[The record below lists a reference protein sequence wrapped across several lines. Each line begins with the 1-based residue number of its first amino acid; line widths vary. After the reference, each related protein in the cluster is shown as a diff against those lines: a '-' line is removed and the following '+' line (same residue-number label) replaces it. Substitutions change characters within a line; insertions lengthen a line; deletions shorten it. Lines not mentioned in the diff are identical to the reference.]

1 MKFTKII
8 EISGQGETFRRKIS
22 FKTCGIFPIL
32 SASCLG
38 SIMEDNLLYYKALKD
53 STPMMSQYI
62 AAKSECQDC
71 LLLFRLGD
79 FYELFFEDAKIASA
93 ALNIVL
99 THRGKVKGE
108 DIPMC
113 GIPVA
118 TIDNYVSRLI
128 KAGHK
133 VAVCEQLENPKDAKK
148 RGYKAVVKRAIT
160 RIISAGTLVEDNL
173 LTYNKNNYLMSLVP
187 VCKKK
192 KDKIDQVSFALIDIS
207 TGEFLVNTVDY
218 PEISSVLENYSPKE
232 ILISSEFEDFAKY
245 VNKFTDA
252 SITKLPS
259 SKFNS
264 KIEKA
269 RLEKYFNVSTLDS
282 FELGCDAEFA
292 CCGSVLE
299 YLIITQKDNLKVLP
313 IPKKIL
319 MNNYLVIDS
328 DTSKSLEIMSTN
340 GSESKYTLIQALDK
354 TKTAFGARM
363 LASRVAMPIVDIN
376 MLKKRQECVK
386 FFIENGELLN
396 NLREI
401 LAQCPDFERS
411 INRIRFN
418 KFSPKDMENIRDA
431 LVVSEQVR
439 EMVFEKN
446 LPHEGSC
453 DFESLRDFS
462 DLRDRL
468 KNALVEK
475 FQQNGELIVEGYSQ
489 ELDKLRYMKNHSE
502 DLIMQLQDKYIYQ
515 TGINTLKIRNNAIIG
530 WYIEIPLSQKNKILP
545 EFMHRQTLVSNIRYT
560 TEEMLEL
567 QDKVMKASEDFA
579 QMERSIY
586 NELVE
591 IVLQNYE
598 SISETI
604 KLLALLDIYTN
615 LALIATERNYIC
627 PEIVTESVLE
637 IENGRHPVLELLQ
650 DDFTGNDC
658 DLTPDSRVCL
668 LTGPNMAGK
677 STYLRQN
684 ALLIVMAQ
692 IGSFIPAKKAKIGIV
707 DRLFSRIGASD
718 DLARGRSTFMVE
730 MIETATILNQA
741 TERSFVILD
750 EVGRG
755 TSTYDGLSIAW
766 AVIESLYKNNKCRVL
781 FATHYREL
789 TALSEKFKDIKCKT
803 LKVQEWEG
811 KVIFYHR
818 IIDGIADKSYG
829 IHVASLAGVPKNVIR
844 RAKDLLV
851 KLESKSGARNLPL
864 ESPDQIELSYAQ
876 ASPVEEKLKDLDLN
890 ELTPLEALNFLFD
903 LKKMMN

>member
-1 MKFTKII
+1 
-8 EISGQGETFRRKIS
+8 
-22 FKTCGIFPIL
+22 
-32 SASCLG
+32 
-38 SIMEDNLLYYKALKD
+38 MEDNILYYKALND
-53 STPMMSQYI
+53 STPMMSQYV

-79 FYELFFEDAKIASA
+79 FYELFFEDAKVASSV
-93 ALNIVL
+93 LNIVL

-118 TIDNYVSRLI
+118 SVDSYVSRLI

-133 VAVCEQLENPKDAKK
+133 VAVCEQMEDPKEAKK
-148 RGYKAVVKRAIT
+148 RGYKAVVKRQIT
-160 RIISAGTLVEDNL
+160 RIISAGTLVEEDL

-187 VCKKK
+187 ICKKK
-192 KDKIDQVSFALIDIS
+192 KDKIDQISFALIDIS

-218 PEISSVLENYSPKE
+218 SEISSVLENYSPKE
-232 ILISSEFEDFAKY
+232 ILISSDFEDLVKY
-245 VNKFTDA
+245 INKFTEA
-252 SITKLPS
+252 SITKLPP
-259 SKFNS
+259 SKFNP

-269 RLEKYFNVSTLDS
+269 RLEKYFNVSALDS
-282 FELGCDAEFA
+282 FELGYDAELA

-299 YLIITQKDNLKVLP
+299 YLIITQKDNLSVLP
-313 IPKKIL
+313 IPKRIL

-340 GSESKYTLIQALDK
+340 GTESKYILIQSLDK

-363 LASRVAMPIVDIN
+363 LASRVSMPIVDIEL
-376 MLKKRQECVK
+376 LKKRQECVK
-386 FFIENGELLN
+386 FFIENKELSDN
-396 NLREI
+396 FREI

-411 INRIRFN
+411 VNRIRFN
-418 KFSPKDMENIRDA
+418 KFFPRDMENIRDA
-431 LVVSEQVR
+431 LVVSEQIR
-439 EMVFEKN
+439 EIVSDKNIPYEDGYDFKN
-446 LPHEGSC
+446 LH
-453 DFESLRDFS
+453 DFS
-462 DLRDRL
+462 ALRDRL
-468 KNALVEK
+468 ISAMVEK
-475 FQQNGELIVEGYSQ
+475 FQPNGDLIAEGYSP
-489 ELDKLRYMKNHSE
+489 ELDKLRYIKNHSE

-530 WYIEIPLSQKNKILP
+530 WYIEIPQSQRNKILP
-545 EFMHRQTLVSNIRYT
+545 EFMHRQTLVNNIRYT
-560 TEEMLEL
+560 TGEILDL
-567 QDKVMKASEDFA
+567 QDKIFKASEDFN
-579 QMERSIY
+579 QLERSVY

-591 IVLQNYE
+591 VVLQNYE
-598 SISETI
+598 KISEAI

-615 LALIATERNYIC
+615 FALIASERDYIC
-627 PEIVTESVLE
+627 PEIVAEPVLE
-637 IENGRHPVLELLQ
+637 IENGRHPVLELLTN
-650 DDFTGNDC
+650 DFTGNDC
-658 DLTPDSRVCL
+658 DLTTDSRVCL

-692 IGSFIPAKKAKIGIV
+692 IGSYIPAKKAKIGVV

-789 TALSEKFKDIKCKT
+789 TALSERFQNIKCKT

-844 RAKDLLV
+844 RAKDLLT
-851 KLESKSGARNLPL
+851 KLESKSGTQNLSIEP
-864 ESPDQIELSYAQ
+864 SDQIELNYSQ
-876 ASPVEEKLKDLDLN
+876 VSPVEERLKAVNLN
-890 ELTPLEALNFLFD
+890 ELAPLDALNLLFD
-903 LKKMMN
+903 LKKMIN

>member
-1 MKFTKII
+1 
-8 EISGQGETFRRKIS
+8 
-22 FKTCGIFPIL
+22 
-32 SASCLG
+32 
-38 SIMEDNLLYYKALKD
+38 MEDNLLYYKALKE
-53 STPMMSQYI
+53 STPMMAQYFK
-62 AAKSECQDC
+62 AKAECVDS

-79 FYELFFEDAKIASA
+79 FYELFFEDAKIASST
-93 ALNIVL
+93 LNIVL
-99 THRGKVKGE
+99 THRGKTQDGE

-118 TIDNYVSRLI
+118 TVDNYVSRLI

-133 VAVCEQLENPKDAKK
+133 VAVCEQLEDPKEAKK
-148 RGYKAVVKRAIT
+148 RGYKAVVKRAVT
-160 RIISAGTLVEDNL
+160 RIISAGTLVEDDL
-173 LTYNKNNYLMSLVP
+173 LTYNKNNFLMSVVP
-187 VCKKK
+187 ICKKK
-192 KDKIDQVSFALIDIS
+192 KDQIDQVSFALIDIS
-207 TGEFLVNTVDY
+207 TGDFLVNTVDY
-218 PEISSVLENYSPKE
+218 SEISSVLENYAPKE
-232 ILISSEFEDFAKY
+232 ILISSDFEDLAKY
-245 VNKFTDA
+245 INKFTDA
-252 SITKLPS
+252 TITKLPA
-259 SKFNS
+259 SKFNPT
-264 KIEKA
+264 IEKA

-282 FELGCDAEFA
+282 FELSSGAELA

-299 YLIITQKDNLKVLP
+299 YLIITQKDNLSILP

-363 LASRVAMPIVDIN
+363 LASRVAMPVVDVDL
-376 MLKKRQECVK
+376 LKKRQECIK
-386 FFIENGELLN
+386 FFIENKDLLN

-401 LAQCPDFERS
+401 LSQCPDFERS

-418 KFSPKDMENIRDA
+418 KFSPRDMENIRDA
-431 LVVSEQVR
+431 LIVSEQIR
-439 EMVFEKN
+439 EIVLNKDIPYEED
-446 LPHEGSC
+446 H
-453 DFESLRDFS
+453 DFKSLRDFS
-462 DLRDRL
+462 KLRDRL
-468 KNALVEK
+468 QKSLVEK
-475 FQQNGELIVEGYSQ
+475 YQLNGDLIAEGCFP

-502 DLIMQLQDKYIYQ
+502 DLIMKLQEKYIYQ
-515 TGINTLKIRNNAIIG
+515 TGINTLKIKNNAIIG

-545 EFMHRQTLVSNIRYT
+545 EFMHRQTLVNNMRYT
-560 TEEMLEL
+560 TEEILDL
-567 QDKVMKASEDFA
+567 QDDILRASEDFS
-579 QMERSIY
+579 QMERRIY
-586 NELVE
+586 NDLVNA
-591 IVLQNYE
+591 VLLNYE
-598 SISETI
+598 MISEAI
-604 KLLALLDIYTN
+604 KLLSLLDIYTN
-615 LALIATERNYIC
+615 FALIAIERNYIC
-627 PEIVTESVLE
+627 PEIVFEPVLE

-658 DLTPDSRVCL
+658 DLTTDSRVCL

-692 IGSFIPAKKAKIGIV
+692 IGSYIPAKKAKIGIV

-718 DLARGRSTFMVE
+718 DLTRGRSTFMVE

-789 TALSEKFKDIKCKT
+789 TSLSEKFQDIKCKT
-803 LKVQEWEG
+803 LKVQEYEG

-851 KLESKSGARNLPL
+851 KLESKNGSQNLPI
-864 ESPDQIELSYAQ
+864 EPSDQIEFNYAQ
-876 ASPVEEKLKDLDLN
+876 PSEVEERLKSVNVN
-890 ELTPLEALNFLFD
+890 ELTPLDALNLLSD
-903 LKKMMN
+903 LKKMVS

>member
-1 MKFTKII
+1 
-8 EISGQGETFRRKIS
+8 
-22 FKTCGIFPIL
+22 
-32 SASCLG
+32 
-38 SIMEDNLLYYKALKD
+38 MEDNILYYKALND
-53 STPMMSQYI
+53 STPMMSQYV

-79 FYELFFEDAKIASA
+79 FYELFFEDAKVASSV
-93 ALNIVL
+93 LNIVL

-118 TIDNYVSRLI
+118 SVDSYVSRLI

-133 VAVCEQLENPKDAKK
+133 VAVCEQMEDPKEAKK
-148 RGYKAVVKRAIT
+148 RGYKAVVKRQIT
-160 RIISAGTLVEDNL
+160 RIISAGTLVEEDL

-187 VCKKK
+187 ICKKK
-192 KDKIDQVSFALIDIS
+192 KDKIDQISFALIDIS

-218 PEISSVLENYSPKE
+218 SEISSVLENYSPKE
-232 ILISSEFEDFAKY
+232 ILISSDFEDLVKY
-245 VNKFTDA
+245 INKFTEA
-252 SITKLPS
+252 SITKLPP
-259 SKFNS
+259 SKFNP

-269 RLEKYFNVSTLDS
+269 RLEKYFNVSALDS
-282 FELGCDAEFA
+282 FELGYDAELA

-299 YLIITQKDNLKVLP
+299 YLIITQKDNLSVLP
-313 IPKKIL
+313 IPKRIL

-340 GSESKYTLIQALDK
+340 GTESKYTLIQSLDK

-363 LASRVAMPIVDIN
+363 LASRVSMPIVDIEL
-376 MLKKRQECVK
+376 LKKRQECVK
-386 FFIENGELLN
+386 FFIENKELSDN
-396 NLREI
+396 FREI

-411 INRIRFN
+411 VNRIRFN
-418 KFSPKDMENIRDA
+418 KFFPRDMENIRDA
-431 LVVSEQVR
+431 LVVSEQIR
-439 EMVFEKN
+439 EIVSDKNIPYEDGYDFKN
-446 LPHEGSC
+446 LH
-453 DFESLRDFS
+453 DFS
-462 DLRDRL
+462 ALRDRL
-468 KNALVEK
+468 ISAMVEK
-475 FQQNGELIVEGYSQ
+475 FQPNGDLIAEGYSP
-489 ELDKLRYMKNHSE
+489 ELDKLRYIKNHSE

-530 WYIEIPLSQKNKILP
+530 WYIEIPQSQRNKILP
-545 EFMHRQTLVSNIRYT
+545 EFMHRQTLVNNIRYT
-560 TEEMLEL
+560 TGEILDL
-567 QDKVMKASEDFA
+567 QDKIFKASEDFN
-579 QMERSIY
+579 QLERSVY

-591 IVLQNYE
+591 VVLQNYE
-598 SISETI
+598 KISEAI

-615 LALIATERNYIC
+615 FALIASERDYIC
-627 PEIVTESVLE
+627 PEIVAEPVLE
-637 IENGRHPVLELLQ
+637 IENGRHPVLELLTN
-650 DDFTGNDC
+650 DFTGNDC
-658 DLTPDSRVCL
+658 DLTTDSRVCL

-692 IGSFIPAKKAKIGIV
+692 IGSYIPAKKAKIGVV

-789 TALSEKFKDIKCKT
+789 TALSEKFQNIKCKT

-844 RAKDLLV
+844 RAKDLLI
-851 KLESKSGARNLPL
+851 KLESKSGTQNLSIEP
-864 ESPDQIELSYAQ
+864 SDQIELNYSQ
-876 ASPVEEKLKDLDLN
+876 VSPVEERLKAVNLN
-890 ELTPLEALNFLFD
+890 ELAPLDALNLLFD
-903 LKKMMN
+903 LKKMIN

>member
-1 MKFTKII
+1 
-8 EISGQGETFRRKIS
+8 
-22 FKTCGIFPIL
+22 
-32 SASCLG
+32 
-38 SIMEDNLLYYKALKD
+38 MEDNILYYKALND
-53 STPMMSQYI
+53 STPMMSQYV

-79 FYELFFEDAKIASA
+79 FYELFFEDAKVASS

-118 TIDNYVSRLI
+118 SVDSYVSRLI

-133 VAVCEQLENPKDAKK
+133 VAVCEQMEDPKEAKK
-148 RGYKAVVKRAIT
+148 RGYKAVVKRQIT
-160 RIISAGTLVEDNL
+160 RIISAGTLVEEDL

-192 KDKIDQVSFALIDIS
+192 KDKIDQISFALIDIS

-218 PEISSVLENYSPKE
+218 SEIGSVLENYSPKE
-232 ILISSEFEDFAKY
+232 ILISSDFEDLAKHI
-245 VNKFTDA
+245 NKFTDA
-252 SITKLPS
+252 SITKLPP
-259 SKFNS
+259 SKFNP

-269 RLEKYFNVSTLDS
+269 RLEKYFNISALDS
-282 FELGCDAEFA
+282 FELGCDAELA

-299 YLIITQKDNLKVLP
+299 YLIITQKDNLSVLP
-313 IPKKIL
+313 IPKRIL

-340 GSESKYTLIQALDK
+340 GAESKYTLIQVLDK

-363 LASRVAMPIVDIN
+363 LASRVSMPIVDIEL
-376 MLKKRQECVK
+376 LKKRQECVK
-386 FFIENGELLN
+386 FFIENKELSDN
-396 NLREI
+396 FREI

-418 KFSPKDMENIRDA
+418 KFFPRDMENIRDA
-431 LVVSEQVR
+431 LVVSEQIRNIVSDKNIPY
-439 EMVFEKN
+439 ENGYDFKN
-446 LPHEGSC
+446 LH
-453 DFESLRDFS
+453 DFS
-462 DLRDRL
+462 ALRDRL
-468 KNALVEK
+468 MSAMVEK
-475 FQQNGELIVEGYSQ
+475 FQPNGELIAEGYSS

-530 WYIEIPLSQKNKILP
+530 WYIEIPQSQKNKILP
-545 EFMHRQTLVSNIRYT
+545 EFMHRQTLVNNIRYT
-560 TEEMLEL
+560 TEEILDL
-567 QDKVMKASEDFA
+567 QDKIFKASEDFN
-579 QMERSIY
+579 QLERRIY
-586 NELVE
+586 NDLVNV
-591 IVLQNYE
+591 VLLNYE
-598 SISETI
+598 AISKTI
-604 KLLALLDIYTN
+604 KLLSLLDIYTN
-615 LALIATERNYIC
+615 FALIAAERNYIC
-627 PEIVTESVLE
+627 PEIVAEPILE
-637 IENGRHPVLELLQ
+637 IENGRHPVLELLSN
-650 DDFTGNDC
+650 DFTGNDC
-658 DLTPDSRVCL
+658 DLTSDSRVCL

-692 IGSFIPAKKAKIGIV
+692 IGSYIPAKKAKIGIV

-789 TALSEKFKDIKCKT
+789 TSLSEKFQNIKCKT

-844 RAKDLLV
+844 RAKDLLI
-851 KLESKSGARNLPL
+851 KLESKSGTQNLSIEP
-864 ESPDQIELSYAQ
+864 SDQIELNYSQ
-876 ASPVEEKLKDLDLN
+876 VSSPIEEKLKDLNLN
-890 ELTPLEALNFLFD
+890 ELTPLDALNFLFD
-903 LKKMMN
+903 LKKMIN

>member
-1 MKFTKII
+1 
-8 EISGQGETFRRKIS
+8 
-22 FKTCGIFPIL
+22 
-32 SASCLG
+32 
-38 SIMEDNLLYYKALKD
+38 MEDNILYYKALND
-53 STPMMSQYI
+53 STPMMSQYV

-79 FYELFFEDAKIASA
+79 FYELFFEDAKVASS

-118 TIDNYVSRLI
+118 SVDSYVSRLI

-133 VAVCEQLENPKDAKK
+133 VAVCEQMEDPKEAKK
-148 RGYKAVVKRAIT
+148 RGYKAVVKRQIT
-160 RIISAGTLVEDNL
+160 RIISAGTLVEEDL

-192 KDKIDQVSFALIDIS
+192 KDKIDQISFALIDIS

-218 PEISSVLENYSPKE
+218 SEIGSVLENYSPKE
-232 ILISSEFEDFAKY
+232 ILISSDFEDLAKHI
-245 VNKFTDA
+245 NKFTDA
-252 SITKLPS
+252 SITKLPP
-259 SKFNS
+259 SKFNP

-269 RLEKYFNVSTLDS
+269 RLEKYFNVSALDS
-282 FELGCDAEFA
+282 FELGCDAELA

-299 YLIITQKDNLKVLP
+299 YLIITQKDNLSVLP
-313 IPKKIL
+313 IPKRIL

-340 GSESKYTLIQALDK
+340 GAESKYTLIQVLDK

-363 LASRVAMPIVDIN
+363 LASRVSMPIVDIEL
-376 MLKKRQECVK
+376 LKKRQECAK
-386 FFIENGELLN
+386 FFIENKELSDN
-396 NLREI
+396 FREI

-418 KFSPKDMENIRDA
+418 KFFPRDMENIRDA
-431 LVVSEQVR
+431 LVVSEQIRNIVSDKNIPY
-439 EMVFEKN
+439 ENGYDFKN
-446 LPHEGSC
+446 LH
-453 DFESLRDFS
+453 DFS
-462 DLRDRL
+462 ALRDRL
-468 KNALVEK
+468 MSAMVEK
-475 FQQNGELIVEGYSQ
+475 FQPNGELIAEGYSS

-530 WYIEIPLSQKNKILP
+530 WYIEIPQSQKNKILP
-545 EFMHRQTLVSNIRYT
+545 GFMHRQTLVNNIRYT
-560 TEEMLEL
+560 TEEILDL
-567 QDKVMKASEDFA
+567 QDKIFKASEDFN
-579 QMERSIY
+579 QLERRIY
-586 NELVE
+586 NDLVNV
-591 IVLQNYE
+591 VLLNYE
-598 SISETI
+598 AISKTI
-604 KLLALLDIYTN
+604 KLLSLLDIYTN
-615 LALIATERNYIC
+615 FALIAAERNYIC
-627 PEIVTESVLE
+627 PEIVAEPILE
-637 IENGRHPVLELLQ
+637 IENGRHPVLELLSN
-650 DDFTGNDC
+650 DFTGNDC
-658 DLTPDSRVCL
+658 DLTSDSRVCL

-692 IGSFIPAKKAKIGIV
+692 IGSYIPAKKAKIGIV

-789 TALSEKFKDIKCKT
+789 TSLSEKFQNIKCKT

-844 RAKDLLV
+844 RAKDLLI
-851 KLESKSGARNLPL
+851 KLESKSGTQNLSIEP
-864 ESPDQIELSYAQ
+864 SDQIELNYSQ
-876 ASPVEEKLKDLDLN
+876 VSSPIEEKLKDLNLN
-890 ELTPLEALNFLFD
+890 ELTPLDALNFLFD
-903 LKKMMN
+903 LKKMIN

>member
-1 MKFTKII
+1 
-8 EISGQGETFRRKIS
+8 
-22 FKTCGIFPIL
+22 
-32 SASCLG
+32 
-38 SIMEDNLLYYKALKD
+38 MEDNILYYKALND
-53 STPMMSQYI
+53 STPMMSQYV

-79 FYELFFEDAKIASA
+79 FYELFFEDAKVASS

-118 TIDNYVSRLI
+118 SVDSYVSRLI

-133 VAVCEQLENPKDAKK
+133 VAVCEQMEDPKEAKK
-148 RGYKAVVKRAIT
+148 RGYKAVVKRQIT
-160 RIISAGTLVEDNL
+160 RIISAGTLVEEDL

-192 KDKIDQVSFALIDIS
+192 KDKIDQISFALIDIS

-218 PEISSVLENYSPKE
+218 SEIGSVLENYSPKE
-232 ILISSEFEDFAKY
+232 ILISSDFEDLAKHI
-245 VNKFTDA
+245 NKFTDA
-252 SITKLPS
+252 SITKLPP
-259 SKFNS
+259 SKFNP

-269 RLEKYFNVSTLDS
+269 RLEKYFNVSALDS
-282 FELGCDAEFA
+282 FELGCDAELA

-299 YLIITQKDNLKVLP
+299 YLIITQKDNLSVLP
-313 IPKKIL
+313 IPKRIL

-340 GSESKYTLIQALDK
+340 GAESKYTLIQVLDK

-363 LASRVAMPIVDIN
+363 LASRVSMPIVDIEL
-376 MLKKRQECVK
+376 LKKRQECAK
-386 FFIENGELLN
+386 FFIENKELSDN
-396 NLREI
+396 FREI

-418 KFSPKDMENIRDA
+418 KFFPRDMENIRDA
-431 LVVSEQVR
+431 LVVSEQIRNIVSDKNIPY
-439 EMVFEKN
+439 ENGYDFKN
-446 LPHEGSC
+446 LH
-453 DFESLRDFS
+453 DFS
-462 DLRDRL
+462 ALRDRL
-468 KNALVEK
+468 MSAMVEK
-475 FQQNGELIVEGYSQ
+475 FQPNGELIAEGYSS

-530 WYIEIPLSQKNKILP
+530 WYIEIPQSQKNKILP
-545 EFMHRQTLVSNIRYT
+545 GFMHRQTLVNNIRYT
-560 TEEMLEL
+560 TEEILDL
-567 QDKVMKASEDFA
+567 QDKIFKASEDFN
-579 QMERSIY
+579 QLERRIY
-586 NELVE
+586 NDLVNV
-591 IVLQNYE
+591 VLLNYE
-598 SISETI
+598 AISKTI
-604 KLLALLDIYTN
+604 KLLSLLDIYTN
-615 LALIATERNYIC
+615 FALIAAERNYIC
-627 PEIVTESVLE
+627 PEIVAEPILE
-637 IENGRHPVLELLQ
+637 IENGRHPVLELLSN
-650 DDFTGNDC
+650 DFTGNDC
-658 DLTPDSRVCL
+658 DLTSDSRVCL

-692 IGSFIPAKKAKIGIV
+692 IGSYIPAKKAKIGIV

-789 TALSEKFKDIKCKT
+789 TSLSEKFQNIKCKT

-844 RAKDLLV
+844 RAKDLLI
-851 KLESKSGARNLPL
+851 KLESKSGTQNLSIEP
-864 ESPDQIELSYAQ
+864 SDQIELNYSQ
-876 ASPVEEKLKDLDLN
+876 VSSPIEEKLKDLNLN
-890 ELTPLEALNFLFD
+890 ELTPLDALNFLFD
-903 LKKMMN
+903 PKKMIN

>member
-1 MKFTKII
+1 
-8 EISGQGETFRRKIS
+8 
-22 FKTCGIFPIL
+22 
-32 SASCLG
+32 
-38 SIMEDNLLYYKALKD
+38 MEDNILYYKALKD
-53 STPMMSQYI
+53 STPMMSQYV

-79 FYELFFEDAKIASA
+79 FYELFFEDAKVASSV
-93 ALNIVL
+93 LNIVL
-99 THRGKVKGE
+99 THRGKVQGE

-118 TIDNYVSRLI
+118 SVDSYVSRLI

-133 VAVCEQLENPKDAKK
+133 VAVCEQMEDPKEAKK
-148 RGYKAVVKRAIT
+148 RGYKAVVKRQIT
-160 RIISAGTLVEDNL
+160 RIISAGTLVEEDL

-187 VCKKK
+187 ICKKK
-192 KDKIDQVSFALIDIS
+192 KDKIDQISFALIDIS

-218 PEISSVLENYSPKE
+218 SEVSSVLENYSPKE
-232 ILISSEFEDFAKY
+232 ILISSDFEDFAKDI
-245 VNKFTDA
+245 NKFTEA
-252 SITKLPS
+252 SITKLPP
-259 SKFNS
+259 SKFNP

-269 RLEKYFNVSTLDS
+269 RLEKYFNVSALDS
-282 FELGCDAEFA
+282 FELGCDEELA

-299 YLIITQKDNLKVLP
+299 YLIITQKDNLNVLP
-313 IPKKIL
+313 IPKRIL
-319 MNNYLVIDS
+319 TNNYLVIDS

-340 GSESKYTLIQALDK
+340 GAESKYTLIQALDK

-363 LASRVAMPIVDIN
+363 LASRVSMPIVDIEL
-376 MLKKRQECVK
+376 LKKRQECVK
-386 FFIENGELLN
+386 FFIENKELSD

-411 INRIRFN
+411 VNRIRFN
-418 KFSPKDMENIRDA
+418 KFFPRDMENIRDA
-431 LVVSEQVR
+431 LVVSEQIRNIVSD
-439 EMVFEKN
+439 KN
-446 LPHEGSC
+446 IPYEDGY
-453 DFESLRDFS
+453 DFKNLRDFS
-462 DLRDRL
+462 ALRDRL
-468 KNALVEK
+468 IKAMVEK
-475 FQQNGELIVEGYSQ
+475 YQPNGELIAEGYSS

-530 WYIEIPLSQKNKILP
+530 WYIEIPQSQKNKILP
-545 EFMHRQTLVSNIRYT
+545 EFMHRQTLVNNIRYT
-560 TEEMLEL
+560 TEEILDL
-567 QDKVMKASEDFA
+567 QDKIVKASEDFS
-579 QMERSIY
+579 QLERSMY

-598 SISETI
+598 AISATI

-615 LALIATERNYIC
+615 FALIAIERNYIC
-627 PEIVTESVLE
+627 PEIVADPVVE
-637 IENGRHPVLELLQ
+637 IESGRHPVLELLSE
-650 DDFTGNDC
+650 DFTGNDC
-658 DLTPDSRVCL
+658 DLTSDSRVCL

-844 RAKDLLV
+844 RAKDLLI
-851 KLESKSGARNLPL
+851 KLESKSGAQNLSVEP
-864 ESPDQIELSYAQ
+864 SDQIELNYSQ
-876 ASPVEEKLKDLDLN
+876 TSPIEERLRDLNVN
-890 ELTPLEALNFLFD
+890 ELTPLDALNLLFD
-903 LKKMMN
+903 LKKMVN

>member
-1 MKFTKII
+1 
-8 EISGQGETFRRKIS
+8 
-22 FKTCGIFPIL
+22 
-32 SASCLG
+32 
-38 SIMEDNLLYYKALKD
+38 MEDNILYYKALND
-53 STPMMSQYI
+53 STPMMSQYV

-79 FYELFFEDAKIASA
+79 FYELFFEDAKVASS

-118 TIDNYVSRLI
+118 SVDSYVSRLI

-133 VAVCEQLENPKDAKK
+133 VAVCEQMEDPKEAKK
-148 RGYKAVVKRAIT
+148 RGYKAVVKRQIT
-160 RIISAGTLVEDNL
+160 RIISAGTLVEEDL

-192 KDKIDQVSFALIDIS
+192 KDKIDQISFALIDIS

-218 PEISSVLENYSPKE
+218 SEIGSVLENYSPKE
-232 ILISSEFEDFAKY
+232 ILISSDFEDLAKHI
-245 VNKFTDA
+245 NKFIDA
-252 SITKLPS
+252 SITKLPP
-259 SKFNS
+259 SKFNP

-269 RLEKYFNVSTLDS
+269 RLEKYFNVSALDS
-282 FELGCDAEFA
+282 FELGCDAELA

-299 YLIITQKDNLKVLP
+299 YLIITQKDNLSVLP
-313 IPKKIL
+313 IPKRIL

-340 GSESKYTLIQALDK
+340 GAESKYTLIQVLDK

-363 LASRVAMPIVDIN
+363 LASRVSMPIVDIEL
-376 MLKKRQECVK
+376 LKKRQECVK
-386 FFIENGELLN
+386 FFIENKELSDN
-396 NLREI
+396 FREI

-418 KFSPKDMENIRDA
+418 KFFPRDMENIRDA
-431 LVVSEQVR
+431 LVVSEQIRNIVSDKNIPY
-439 EMVFEKN
+439 ENGYDFKN
-446 LPHEGSC
+446 LH
-453 DFESLRDFS
+453 DFS
-462 DLRDRL
+462 ALRDRL
-468 KNALVEK
+468 MSAMVEK
-475 FQQNGELIVEGYSQ
+475 FQPNGELIAEGYSS

-530 WYIEIPLSQKNKILP
+530 WYIEIPQSQKNKILP
-545 EFMHRQTLVSNIRYT
+545 EFMHRQTLVNNIRYT
-560 TEEMLEL
+560 TEEILDL
-567 QDKVMKASEDFA
+567 QDKIFKASEDFN
-579 QMERSIY
+579 QLERRIY
-586 NELVE
+586 NDLVNV
-591 IVLQNYE
+591 VLLNYE
-598 SISETI
+598 AISKTI

-615 LALIATERNYIC
+615 FALIAAERNYIC
-627 PEIVTESVLE
+627 PEIVAEPILE
-637 IENGRHPVLELLQ
+637 IENGRHPVLELLSN
-650 DDFTGNDC
+650 DFTGNDC
-658 DLTPDSRVCL
+658 DLTSDSRVCL

-692 IGSFIPAKKAKIGIV
+692 IGSYIPAKKAKIGIV

-789 TALSEKFKDIKCKT
+789 TSLSEKFQNIKCKT

-844 RAKDLLV
+844 RAKDLLI
-851 KLESKSGARNLPL
+851 KLESKSGTQNLSIEP
-864 ESPDQIELSYAQ
+864 SDQIELNYSQ
-876 ASPVEEKLKDLDLN
+876 VSSPIEEKLKDLNLN
-890 ELTPLEALNFLFD
+890 ELTPLDALNFLFD
-903 LKKMMN
+903 LKKMIN